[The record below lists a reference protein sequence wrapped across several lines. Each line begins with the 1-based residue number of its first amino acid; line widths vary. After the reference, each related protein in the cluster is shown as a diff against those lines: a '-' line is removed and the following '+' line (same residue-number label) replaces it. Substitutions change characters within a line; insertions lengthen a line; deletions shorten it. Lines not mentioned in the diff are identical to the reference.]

1 MNSINV
7 FGRLTTDVQIKN
19 VAGRNV
25 AEFGV
30 AAKNLHKNTE
40 KNDYDSNFYRVNIWG
55 VRADTAAKLLR
66 KGSRVC
72 VSGQL
77 VFRQYVGSDGQ
88 NHYSL
93 DISNADFYLVD
104 TKAETEARVGMAAPG
119 TLTGGAAYAAPAAA
133 PAFTPVETPEELPF

>member
-19 VAGRNV
+19 VSGRNV

-55 VRADTAAKLLR
+55 IRADTAAKLLR

-104 TKAETEARVGMAAPG
+104 TKAETEARGPVTAAPAPAP
-119 TLTGGAAYAAPAAA
+119 AAYAAA
-133 PAFTPVETPEELPF
+133 PEFTPVETPGDLPF

>member
-104 TKAETEARVGMAAPG
+104 TKAETEARVG
-119 TLTGGAAYAAPAAA
+119 TTGGAAYAAPAAA
-133 PAFTPVETPEELPF
+133 PAFTPVETPGDLPF